1 MLFLLRTLDKSD
13 VIGTLNKRKTANET
27 LVVHY
32 LDYQQSFSIG
42 GGGWIR
48 HDQSLSAKPAFFYN

>member
-1 MLFLLRTLDKSD
+1 MLFLLRTLYKSE

-32 LDYQQSFSIG
+32 LDYQQSFSISRG
-42 GGGWIR
+42 GCIR
-48 HDQSLSAKPAFFYN
+48 HDQSLSAKPAFFRN